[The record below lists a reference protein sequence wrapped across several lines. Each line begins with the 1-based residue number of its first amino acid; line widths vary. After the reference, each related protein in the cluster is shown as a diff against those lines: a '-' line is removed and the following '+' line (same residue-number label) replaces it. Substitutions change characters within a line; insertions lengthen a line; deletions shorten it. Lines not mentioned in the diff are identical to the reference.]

1 MPGEVKFAHTEGAMK
16 KRPFA
21 TFYTTYEE
29 CKFDTVNKFEGRSN
43 YQHYYPTG
51 EATEQKLEQMWFYAK
66 NKQLADK
73 RRDEETKQ
81 FLKQW
86 SQARGRFEAEVQRRK
101 EHINFATN
109 FAEARGF
116 VRKNWKSKNFNPNDD
131 PTVLD
136 SSTEESDYGDEERD
150 KVGTPDKLTERSGD
164 DIDDQSMD
172 YKERDAESPSPSRY
186 RGMDSISKLK
196 KTLTTRGHD
205 FKTEMID
212 LTV

>member
-1 MPGEVKFAHTEGAMK
+1 
-16 KRPFA
+16 
-21 TFYTTYEE
+21 
-29 CKFDTVNKFEGRSN
+29 
-43 YQHYYPTG
+43 
-51 EATEQKLEQMWFYAK
+51 MWFYNK

-131 PTVLD
+131 PTVL
-136 SSTEESDYGDEERD
+136 SSTDEESDYGEEERD
-150 KVGTPDKLTERSGD
+150 KMPDSPGHVSERSGD
-164 DIDDQSMD
+164 DIDKSVDQD
-172 YKERDAESPSPSRY
+172 PESAQSPARH
-186 RGMDSISKLK
+186 RNMDSFTKLK
-196 KTLTTRGHD
+196 KTLTTRGPK
-205 FKTEMID
+205 FEPEVVD